1 MVHCFKVAPMEK
13 FDNFTCG
20 RIDLMGDIVTKS
32 APYLYPFL
40 IEFSLI
46 GAGVLLIMWA
56 RIGKNPRW
64 IILWNTF
71 GWLKFSSNILNQY
84 RCKSIPW
91 AKHRGELYRK
101 YPEIDHSSKKA
112 KKLCENILKYPRAK
126 FVCQTLVKLTNL
138 WEGENGQ
145 RLNLEEWN
153 FGIGIFGNLEKCF
166 QPRARSEQRR
176 FQNIWERE
184 HIWENTSS
192 KNIWKISFA

>member
-1 MVHCFKVAPMEK
+1 MMVHCFKVAPMEK

-112 KKLCENILKYPRAK
+112 IVKIFWNIQEQNLY
-126 FVCQTLVKLTNL
+126 VKLWSSSLT
-138 WEGENGQ
+138 
-145 RLNLEEWN
+145 
-153 FGIGIFGNLEKCF
+153 F
-166 QPRARSEQRR
+166 
-176 FQNIWERE
+176 ERE
-184 HIWENTSS
+184 RMDND
-192 KNIWKISFA
+192 